1 MPRLKS
7 RTREYW
13 DYEAHMIKWGQIDD
27 YQLVR
32 KLGRGKY
39 SEVFEGFEM
48 STDEKVV
55 VEILTVI
62 ETFFSFFFQMLKRVF
77 QPEVTPPGEIQKNP
91 NDFHDY
97 QKYEVVEYETL
108 KPAGPIKLIL
118 LEDVEGIGHQLDVV
132 SVDQS
137 LARKDLLLSKKAVYA
152 SPFDLKYY
160 ADMKT
165 RMTEELASR
174 VRIPYELKIVGRD
187 LQKMVVPI
195 EVNMENHWEF
205 FLLKIHSADKPISG
219 LNVDI
224 EAKLFR
230 FYVVVNQQY
239 IVPMLGR
246 ITNISADES
255 NQIISPT
262 STAPRDK
269 ELARCHIRK
278 EFPLYSKTND
288 FTESFPVFE
297 HMREH
302 AATTPQ

>member
-1 MPRLKS
+1 MLPA
-7 RTREYW
+7 
-13 DYEAHMIKWGQIDD
+13 AHLQRFVR
-27 YQLVR
+27 QLNRQSCRNTWV
-32 KLGRGKY
+32 
-39 SEVFEGFEM
+39 
-48 STDEKVV
+48 
-55 VEILTVI
+55 
-62 ETFFSFFFQMLKRVF
+62 LKRVF

-108 KPAGPIKLIL
+108 KPAGPIKVIL
-118 LEDVEGIGHQLDVV
+118 LQDVEGIGHQFDVV
-132 SVDQS
+132 SVDRS

-165 RMTEELASR
+165 RMAEELASR
-174 VRIPYELKIVGRD
+174 VRIPYELKVVGRD

-195 EVNMENHWEF
+195 KVNMENQWTIDRKLVKSSLRQLGV
-205 FLLKIHSADKPISG
+205 FLAENTIFLADKPISG
-219 LNVDI
+219 PNFDI

-246 ITNISADES
+246 ITHISADES

-262 STAPRDK
+262 STAPRDE
-269 ELARCHIRK
+269 ELARYNIRK

-302 AATTPQ
+302 APTTPQ